1 MGRASGK
8 RNIPREP
15 TVGGEPGS
23 GKGREIGQ
31 SVLQDPS
38 GSPIPGLTGN
48 IVNYET
54 TRQKVPVPEPRDEYE
69 GILAH
74 GVPNS
79 SQTTEE
85 RATMVRDGTLAQF
98 DPAAP
103 PRMVKIPV
111 VPEPIPVYVTNPAGG
126 GRAITSM
133 AGQRISIPAQG
144 TAATRITAR
153 DESRQELYLMVETA
167 TASLTLTPPTVP
179 ATTVP
184 AQNGNSYPV
193 TVVISA
199 NGATITAV
207 TVNGV
212 VVGNAAGTYVVP
224 PYGSISITYTVATP
238 TWTWTGTT
246 TPLGVRISH
255 EVGDLDIGQGALLRV
270 NPGWQKM
277 DGCQDELFAVS
288 ADANPV
294 ILTEVFLFEVPAGG

>member
-8 RNIPREP
+8 RNIPRQP
-15 TVGGEPGS
+15 TAGGEPGS
-23 GKGREIGQ
+23 DKAREIGQ
-31 SVLQDPS
+31 SALQDPA

-54 TRQKVPVPEPRDEYE
+54 VRQKVPIPEPRDEYE

-85 RATMVRDGTLAQF
+85 RATMAREGTLAQF

-103 PRMVKIPV
+103 PRLRKPPV
-111 VPEPIPVYVTNPAGG
+111 IPEPIPVTIVEQAGG
-126 GRAITSM
+126 GRPITSL
-133 AGQRISIPAQG
+133 AGNRVSIPAQG
-144 TAATRITAR
+144 SSATRVTGR
-153 DESRQELYLMVETA
+153 DETRTDLYLMVETSA
-167 TASLTLTPPTVP
+167 ASLVLTPPAVP

-184 AQNGNSYPV
+184 AQNVNNYPV
-193 TVVISA
+193 TVVIGA

-212 VVGNAAGTYVVP
+212 VVGTAAGTYAVP

-255 EVGDLDIGQGALLRV
+255 EVGDLDIGEGALLRTTT
-270 NPGWQKM
+270 GWQRLQ
-277 DGCQDELFAVS
+277 GFQDELFAVS

-294 ILTEVFLFEVPAGG
+294 VLTIAFMFEVPAGG